1 MAVRSENSP
10 HFCAALL
17 LDDRYLCPVGIGP
30 PRVTEV
36 ADRLH
41 ELDCVNEWEPLEG
54 VIVALIAHRLEFS
67 HKPVEKELMR
77 LLEDLGLS
85 VSGGILGLLLL
96 LEQFLFIL
104 PPFRIAKEQILNVVW
119 PLKELR
125 PLVNVG
131 MELESVGGLL
141 IVSHPRFIVVE
152 TLAPHGGIVQPL
164 MNREVSGRRCLVA
177 AFRALV

>member
-17 LDDRYLCPVGIGP
+17 LDDRYLCPVGVGP

-41 ELDCVNEWEPLEG
+41 ELDSVNEWEPLEG
-54 VIVALIAHRLEFS
+54 VIVALIAHRLEFP
-67 HKPVEKELMR
+67 HKSVEEELMR
-77 LLEDLGLS
+77 LFEDLGLS

-104 PPFRIAKEQILNVVW
+104 PPFCIAKEQILNVVW

-131 MELESVGGLL
+131 MELEGVGGLL
-141 IVSHPRFIVVE
+141 IVGHPRLIVVE
-152 TLAPHGGIVQPL
+152 TLTPH
-164 MNREVSGRRCLVA
+164 
-177 AFRALV
+177 

>member
-1 MAVRSENSP
+1 MAVRCKNSP

-17 LDDRYLCPVGIGP
+17 LDDRYLCPIGIGP

-41 ELDCVNEWEPLEG
+41 ELDCVNEGKPLEG
-54 VIVALIAHRLEFS
+54 VIVALIAYRLEFS
-67 HKPVEKELMR
+67 HKPVEEQLMR

-104 PPFRIAKEQILNVVW
+104 ASFRITKE
-119 PLKELR
+119 
-125 PLVNVG
+125 
-131 MELESVGGLL
+131 
-141 IVSHPRFIVVE
+141 
-152 TLAPHGGIVQPL
+152 
-164 MNREVSGRRCLVA
+164 
-177 AFRALV
+177 